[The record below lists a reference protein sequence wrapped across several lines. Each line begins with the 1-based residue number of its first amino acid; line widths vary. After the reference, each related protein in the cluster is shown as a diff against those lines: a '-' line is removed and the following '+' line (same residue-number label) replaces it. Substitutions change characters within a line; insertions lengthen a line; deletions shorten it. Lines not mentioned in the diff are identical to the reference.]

1 MELKVTDFY
10 DYFKVLSKNSRKH
23 LRKSCYM
30 LLVFFFSFFA
40 KDESFCRWDDISV
53 SSLLYI
59 SGLSIADLNGI

>member
-30 LLVFFFSFFA
+30 LLVFFFFLFLQKMKASV
-40 KDESFCRWDDISV
+40 DGMISQY
-53 SSLLYI
+53 LLYCTF
-59 SGLSIADLNGI
+59 LAYL